1 MNEMTTT
8 RTPEVIAAEI
18 RALTSTVL
26 CNIIEIGRRFTEAKA
41 LIPHG
46 QFGQWLEEST
56 GYSQRTARNFMKLY
70 DAYGDQ
76 QYSLFG
82 AQTNRQTFA
91 NLPYSKALALLSVPE
106 EEREAF
112 AEEVHADE
120 ISVRELKAEIAKREE
135 ERDRAIEDLD
145 AAKEDLKEMSE
156 RLDDAQTTVDRL
168 SDELDE
174 LQNRPVEVAVRE
186 PSKEELDA
194 IVADRLRESD
204 EIHAKVLASA
214 DEARRKVET
223 DLVKSRQDL
232 KAMKDKLK
240 NAEADH
246 QKALEQ
252 ERAKAADAA
261 KAEAAQTVQAL
272 KGAEAKVRDLRG
284 QLDAAEKKLAM
295 SDASVVEF
303 RLRFTAWQQAFAAVR
318 DALGRV
324 PSDVAGAMRSAVHAQ
339 LDAWEKE
346 AGNG

>member
-1 MNEMTTT
+1 MNELTTT

-18 RALTSTVL
+18 RSLTATMLWNV
-26 CNIIEIGRRFTEAKA
+26 IEIGRRMMEAKA
-41 LIPHG
+41 LLPHG
-46 QFGQWLEEST
+46 EFGPWLEQNT
-56 GYSQRTARNFMKLY
+56 AYSQRTANNFMKLY
-70 DAYGDQ
+70 DAYGDNQ
-76 QYSLFG
+76 ASLFG
-82 AQTNRQTFA
+82 ASTNSQTFA

-106 EEREAF
+106 SERESF
-112 AEEVHADE
+112 AEEVHAEE
-120 ISVRELKAEIAKREE
+120 ISLRELKEEIRKREE

-194 IVADRLRESD
+194 IVADRLREID
-204 EIHAKVLASA
+204 AKFAEAMASA
-214 DEARRKVET
+214 EEARLKAET
-223 DLVKSRQDL
+223 ELIKKQQDL
-232 KAMKDKLK
+232 KALNDKLK
-240 NAEADH
+240 NAKADH
-246 QKALEQ
+246 QKALEL

-284 QLDAAEKKLAM
+284 RLDAAEKKLAM

-303 RLRFTAWQQAFAAVR
+303 RLRFTAWQQAFAAVL

-324 PSDVAGAMRSAVHAQ
+324 PSDVAGAMRSAIHAQ

-346 AGNG
+346 AR

>member
-1 MNEMTTT
+1 MNELINT

-82 AQTNRQTFA
+82 AQTNRQTFS

-223 DLVKSRQDL
+223 DLAKSRQDL

-252 ERAKAADAA
+252 ERVKAADAA

-272 KGAEAKVRDLRG
+272 KGAEAKVRDLSG
-284 QLDAAEKKLAM
+284 QLEAAEKKLAM
-295 SDASVVEF
+295 SDEAVTTFKVHFS
-303 RLRFTAWQQAFAAVR
+303 AWQRDHAAM
-318 DALGRV
+318 LE
-324 PSDVAGAMRSAVHAQ
+324 AMAKAPPELVGNLRSAIRAQ
-339 LDAWEKE
+339 MDAWEKE
-346 AGNG
+346 AR